1 MLSCSNDGKALLW
14 NLNSKE
20 SQVLYESEG
29 KIFCMDLTR
38 DGKALGL
45 AGDSQKIQIFD
56 LKYNSE
62 RFAEL
67 NTEIDVD
74 SEILDIKFSENSNF
88 LITGDSNG
96 LLNLYSFGN

>member
-56 LKYNSE
+56 LKYNS
-62 RFAEL
+62 RVLSLYANKIMIIYNKFA
-67 NTEIDVD
+67 
-74 SEILDIKFSENSNF
+74 S
-88 LITGDSNG
+88 LIPQ
-96 LLNLYSFGN
+96 LF